1 MHRMNSMDPLHDN
14 AAELIKAAQAFHA
27 AASQPG
33 ILGAAPLSLA
43 RTEEALQLL
52 SGAWYQLAADAS
64 PRIARPSNRL
74 SAPDAES
81 LGIDDLSREQEA
93 RLITTLQDVAAAFAR
108 CARSCREG
116 RLAVTPVI
124 AGCANDEEIEYERSG
139 GESISFRDH
148 EPQKQRVA

>member
-14 AAELIKAAQAFHA
+14 AAELIKAAQAFHS

-64 PRIARPSNRL
+64 PRT
-74 SAPDAES
+74 DAS
-81 LGIDDLSREQEA
+81 SGIDDLSREQEA
-93 RLITTLQDVAAAFAR
+93 RLIATLHDVAAAFAR

-124 AGCANDEEIEYERSG
+124 AGCANAREIEYERSG
-139 GESISFRDH
+139 RESVSFGEH

>member
-1 MHRMNSMDPLHDN
+1 MHRMNSVDPLHDN
-14 AAELIKAAQAFHA
+14 AAELIKAAQGFHS

-33 ILGAAPLSLA
+33 IHGAAPLCLA

-64 PRIARPSNRL
+64 PRMARRSRWH
-74 SAPDAES
+74 SARDAES
-81 LGIDDLSREQEA
+81 SGIDGRSREQEA
-93 RLITTLQDVAAAFAR
+93 GLIAALHDVAAAFAR
-108 CARSCREG
+108 CARSCRAG

-124 AGCANDEEIEYERSG
+124 GGCAEDEEIEPVRSG
-139 GESISFRDH
+139 GKSVPFGKR

>member
-14 AAELIKAAQAFHA
+14 AAALIKAAQAFHA

-33 ILGAAPLSLA
+33 ILGAAPLCLA

-64 PRIARPSNRL
+64 PRIARRSNRL
-74 SAPDAES
+74 SAPAAES
-81 LGIDDLSREQEA
+81 LGIDLSREQEA
-93 RLITTLQDVAAAFAR
+93 RLIATLQDVAAAFAR

-116 RLAVTPVI
+116 RLTVTPVI

-139 GESISFRDH
+139 GESVSLRDH

>member
-14 AAELIKAAQAFHA
+14 AAELIKAAQAFHS

-64 PRIARPSNRL
+64 PRT
-74 SAPDAES
+74 DAS
-81 LGIDDLSREQEA
+81 SGIDDLSREQEA
-93 RLITTLQDVAAAFAR
+93 RLIATLHDVAAAFAR

-124 AGCANDEEIEYERSG
+124 ARRANDEEIEYERSG
-139 GESISFRDH
+139 RESVSFGEH